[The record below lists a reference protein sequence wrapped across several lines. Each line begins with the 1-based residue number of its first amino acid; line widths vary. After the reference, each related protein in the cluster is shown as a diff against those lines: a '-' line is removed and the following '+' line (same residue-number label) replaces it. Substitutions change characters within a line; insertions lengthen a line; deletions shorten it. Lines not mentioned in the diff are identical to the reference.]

1 MLLSFPFSSTTAQEI
16 LTVIPNT
23 IQLDLV
29 PGYLEVVDVKV
40 MNTFDKDL
48 QIKVD
53 YDTTWV
59 DVSPFEFSLLPGNMT
74 QLLVFFFIPTGQTP
88 VSNGSIIFKNKNNS
102 QVLNKIDLILN
113 STSTKSQNIDNQ
125 NNYEPPNT
133 NNDNYINP
141 QILELQQ
148 QIQKDQLVISD
159 LESQLNKKDL
169 EIAKLLDANESN
181 SDEFVLAS
189 FPKVDENQSVG
200 FDALNSLYNVLL
212 REMNSDLKN
221 NKAVLDFS
229 QNKIYFSIS
238 GEIAFISGGNYL
250 RLEGERVLN
259 RFSNV
264 LKNFSYKDF
273 KIMVVGH
280 TDSVQYK
287 DGMRQETFGN
297 WELSALRSVKVIKHL
312 QKMSDYSGTHLL
324 ASCQA
329 SYSPIAPNNT
339 KNGRI
344 ANRRIEIIISY

>member
-1 MLLSFPFSSTTAQEI
+1 MLLSFPFSTTTAQEI

-29 PGYLEVVDVKV
+29 PGYLEVVDIKV
-40 MNTFDKDL
+40 MNTFENDL
-48 QIKVD
+48 QIQVE

-59 DVSPFEFSLLPGNMT
+59 DISPFEFSLLPGNMT

-88 VSNGSIIFKNKNNS
+88 VSNGSIVFKNKNNH
-102 QVLNKIDLILN
+102 QILNKIDLILD
-113 STSTKSQNIDNQ
+113 STLAKSPYTDERDTQ
-125 NNYEPPNT
+125 YT
-133 NNDNYINP
+133 NNDNYIDP
-141 QILELQQ
+141 KILELQQ
-148 QIQKDQLVISD
+148 QIQKDQLMISD
-159 LESQLNKKDL
+159 LQSQLNKKDL
-169 EIAKLLDANESN
+169 EIAKLLDANGSN
-181 SDEFVLAS
+181 SDEFVLAP
-189 FPKVDENQSVG
+189 FPKIAENQSLG
-200 FDALNSLYNVLL
+200 FDALNSLYKVLL

-238 GEIAFISGGNYL
+238 GEIAFISGGKYL

-259 RFSNV
+259 RFSSV

-287 DGMRQETFGN
+287 DGMQQETFGN

-312 QKMSDYSGTHLL
+312 QKMADYPGTNLL
-324 ASCQA
+324 ASSQA

-339 KNGRI
+339 KTGRV